1 MIPVAGAVRMGESS
15 VHGFRLSI
23 PFLVLWIL
31 LVPLVPL
38 LVLIVPVVFVAAAC
52 VLVNPFKA
60 VGAVIGILAAL
71 KGTHVEV
78 ANDDFSMLLNI
89 F

>member
-1 MIPVAGAVRMGESS
+1 MIPVAGAVRMGESG

-31 LVPLVPL
+31 LVPL
-38 LVLIVPVVFVAAAC
+38 LVLIVPLVFVADAC
-52 VLVNPFKA
+52 VLVNPFRA

-78 ANDDFSMLLNI
+78 TNDDFSMLLNI

>member
-31 LVPLVPL
+31 LVPL
-38 LVLIVPVVFVAAAC
+38 LVLIVPVVFVAAGC
-52 VLVNPFKA
+52 MLVNPFKA
-60 VGAVIGILAAL
+60 VGAVVGILAAL

>member
-1 MIPVAGAVRMGESS
+1 MIPVAGAVRIGETG

-31 LVPLVPL
+31 LVPL
-38 LVLIVPVVFVAAAC
+38 LVLIVPVVFVAAGC
-52 VLVNPFKA
+52 MLVNPFKA
-60 VGAVIGILAAL
+60 VGAVVGILAAL

-89 F
+89 C

>member
-31 LVPLVPL
+31 LVPL